1 MAEATTE
8 KPKPLD
14 SWDDGLSSAQTA
26 AVAECIKT
34 VATTTAGTYK
44 QLAAAFAKVKETLP
58 TDGRNWTKWT
68 NSVVL
73 NVGARTIQ
81 ELAGANKWLQSTSV
95 PDEILGKL
103 AARTIAMIAGAPLDK
118 QKAFESQLHDNKIL
132 TVTDVKIALEG
143 EPKASNKLTPKEV
156 ITELKGKLDSIERQY
171 DAAKEFL
178 REQVIAGD
186 RVRVERDLAL
196 AKVEELE
203 KTVNAFTTALNSG
216 NSGVVAAPFT
226 ADTLKAANDAP
237 TKEWVRETTL
247 NSRTKSKAATV

>member
-8 KPKPLD
+8 KLKPLD
-14 SWDDGLSSAQTA
+14 SWEDGLTTA
-26 AVAECIKT
+26 HKEAVTECVKT

-44 QLAAAFAKVKETLP
+44 QLAAAFKKVQVSLP
-58 TDGRNWTKWT
+58 ERNWIKWT

-81 ELAGANKWLQSTSV
+81 ELAGASAWLESTSV
-95 PDEILGKL
+95 SDEVIGKL
-103 AARTIAMIAGAPLDK
+103 AARTIAMIAQSGDK
-118 QKAFESQLHDNKIL
+118 QSSLEARLKAGEIL
-132 TVTDVKIALEG
+132 TVSAVKIALEG

-186 RVRVERDLAL
+186 RVREERDLAL

-203 KTVNAFTTALNSG
+203 KTVNAFTTALNSD
-216 NSGVVAAPFT
+216 NSGVVSAPFT